1 MADDSTSSA
10 KGGSRRNPPDE
21 PKWHPGRHLCY
32 HWKRE
37 HEYLKNQVDE
47 KNIAYN
53 TEFDL
58 NLQELET
65 IEHSMLYRL
74 KRLTT
79 RRLTVKKDSS
89 KKKID
94 VEAKH
99 IQELLGKIHNQKEW
113 WRPKN
118 KVYISG

>member
-1 MADDSTSSA
+1 MS
-10 KGGSRRNPPDE
+10 N
-21 PKWHPGRHLCY
+21 
-32 HWKRE
+32 
-37 HEYLKNQVDE
+37 
-47 KNIAYN
+47 YN
-53 TEFDL
+53 TEFQL
-58 NLQELET
+58 NLEELEA

-89 KKKID
+89 KEKID
-94 VEAKH
+94 VEVKH

>member
-1 MADDSTSSA
+1 MS
-10 KGGSRRNPPDE
+10 N
-21 PKWHPGRHLCY
+21 
-32 HWKRE
+32 
-37 HEYLKNQVDE
+37 
-47 KNIAYN
+47 YN

-89 KKKID
+89 KEKID
-94 VEAKH
+94 VEVITLKSFNLMRFVSRLYF
-99 IQELLGKIHNQKEW
+99 IVVPGQMDVFFPFPLVNTL
-113 WRPKN
+113 
-118 KVYISG
+118 

>member
-1 MADDSTSSA
+1 MTYN
-10 KGGSRRNPPDE
+10 KEFQLNIE
-21 PKWHPGRHLCY
+21 
-32 HWKRE
+32 E
-37 HEYLKNQVDE
+37 LK
-47 KNIAYN
+47 
-53 TEFDL
+53 
-58 NLQELET
+58 T
-65 IEHSMLYRL
+65 IEDSMIYRL

-89 KKKID
+89 KEKID
-94 VEAKH
+94 VEVKH

>member
-1 MADDSTSSA
+1 MSSY
-10 KGGSRRNPPDE
+10 S
-21 PKWHPGRHLCY
+21 
-32 HWKRE
+32 
-37 HEYLKNQVDE
+37 
-47 KNIAYN
+47 
-53 TEFDL
+53 TEFQL
-58 NLQELET
+58 NIEELKT
-65 IEHSMLYRL
+65 IEDSMIYRL

-89 KKKID
+89 KEKID
-94 VEAKH
+94 VEVKH

>member
-1 MADDSTSSA
+1 MSS
-10 KGGSRRNPPDE
+10 
-21 PKWHPGRHLCY
+21 
-32 HWKRE
+32 
-37 HEYLKNQVDE
+37 
-47 KNIAYN
+47 YN
-53 TEFDL
+53 TEFQL
-58 NLQELET
+58 NIEELKT
-65 IEHSMLYRL
+65 IEDSMIYRI

-89 KKKID
+89 KEKID
-94 VEAKH
+94 IEVKH

>member
-1 MADDSTSSA
+1 MSS
-10 KGGSRRNPPDE
+10 
-21 PKWHPGRHLCY
+21 
-32 HWKRE
+32 
-37 HEYLKNQVDE
+37 
-47 KNIAYN
+47 YN
-53 TEFDL
+53 TEFQL
-58 NLQELET
+58 NIEELKT
-65 IEHSMLYRL
+65 IEDSMIYRI

-89 KKKID
+89 KEKID
-94 VEAKH
+94 VEVKH

>member
-1 MADDSTSSA
+1 MSSY
-10 KGGSRRNPPDE
+10 N
-21 PKWHPGRHLCY
+21 
-32 HWKRE
+32 RE
-37 HEYLKNQVDE
+37 FQLNIEELK
-47 KNIAYN
+47 
-53 TEFDL
+53 
-58 NLQELET
+58 T
-65 IEHSMLYRL
+65 IEDSMIYRL

-89 KKKID
+89 KEKID
-94 VEAKH
+94 VEVKH

>member
-1 MADDSTSSA
+1 MSS
-10 KGGSRRNPPDE
+10 
-21 PKWHPGRHLCY
+21 
-32 HWKRE
+32 
-37 HEYLKNQVDE
+37 
-47 KNIAYN
+47 YN
-53 TEFDL
+53 KEFQL
-58 NLQELET
+58 NLEELEA

-79 RRLTVKKDSS
+79 RRLTVKKASS
-89 KKKID
+89 KEKID
-94 VEAKH
+94 VEVKY

>member
-1 MADDSTSSA
+1 MSS
-10 KGGSRRNPPDE
+10 
-21 PKWHPGRHLCY
+21 
-32 HWKRE
+32 
-37 HEYLKNQVDE
+37 
-47 KNIAYN
+47 YN
-53 TEFDL
+53 KEFQL
-58 NLQELET
+58 NLEELEA

-89 KKKID
+89 KQKID
-94 VEAKH
+94 VEVKH

>member
-1 MADDSTSSA
+1 MSS
-10 KGGSRRNPPDE
+10 
-21 PKWHPGRHLCY
+21 C
-32 HWKRE
+32 
-37 HEYLKNQVDE
+37 
-47 KNIAYN
+47 N
-53 TEFDL
+53 TEFQL
-58 NLQELET
+58 NIEELKT
-65 IEHSMLYRL
+65 IEDSMIYRI

-89 KKKID
+89 KEKID
-94 VEAKH
+94 IEVKH

>member
-1 MADDSTSSA
+1 MSS
-10 KGGSRRNPPDE
+10 
-21 PKWHPGRHLCY
+21 
-32 HWKRE
+32 
-37 HEYLKNQVDE
+37 
-47 KNIAYN
+47 YN
-53 TEFDL
+53 TEFQL
-58 NLQELET
+58 NIEELKT
-65 IEHSMLYRL
+65 IEDSMIYRI

-89 KKKID
+89 KQKID
-94 VEAKH
+94 VEVKH

>member
-1 MADDSTSSA
+1 MSS
-10 KGGSRRNPPDE
+10 
-21 PKWHPGRHLCY
+21 
-32 HWKRE
+32 
-37 HEYLKNQVDE
+37 
-47 KNIAYN
+47 YN
-53 TEFDL
+53 TEFQL
-58 NLQELET
+58 NIEELKT
-65 IEHSMLYRL
+65 IEDSMLYRL

-89 KKKID
+89 KQKID
-94 VEAKH
+94 VEVKH

>member
-1 MADDSTSSA
+1 MSS
-10 KGGSRRNPPDE
+10 
-21 PKWHPGRHLCY
+21 
-32 HWKRE
+32 
-37 HEYLKNQVDE
+37 
-47 KNIAYN
+47 YN
-53 TEFDL
+53 KEFQL
-58 NLQELET
+58 NLEELEG

-89 KKKID
+89 KEKID
-94 VEAKH
+94 VEVKH

>member
-1 MADDSTSSA
+1 MSS
-10 KGGSRRNPPDE
+10 
-21 PKWHPGRHLCY
+21 
-32 HWKRE
+32 
-37 HEYLKNQVDE
+37 
-47 KNIAYN
+47 YN
-53 TEFDL
+53 TEFQL
-58 NLQELET
+58 NIEELKT
-65 IEHSMLYRL
+65 IEDSMIYRL

-89 KKKID
+89 KEKID
-94 VEAKH
+94 VEVKH

>member
-1 MADDSTSSA
+1 MSS
-10 KGGSRRNPPDE
+10 
-21 PKWHPGRHLCY
+21 
-32 HWKRE
+32 
-37 HEYLKNQVDE
+37 
-47 KNIAYN
+47 YN
-53 TEFDL
+53 TEFQL
-58 NLQELET
+58 NLKELET

-74 KRLTT
+74 KKLTT

-89 KKKID
+89 KEKID
-94 VEAKH
+94 VEVKH

>member
-1 MADDSTSSA
+1 MSS
-10 KGGSRRNPPDE
+10 
-21 PKWHPGRHLCY
+21 
-32 HWKRE
+32 
-37 HEYLKNQVDE
+37 
-47 KNIAYN
+47 YN
-53 TEFDL
+53 TEFQL
-58 NLQELET
+58 NIEELKT
-65 IEHSMLYRL
+65 IEDSMIYRL

-89 KKKID
+89 KEKID
-94 VEAKH
+94 IEVKH

>member
-1 MADDSTSSA
+1 MSS
-10 KGGSRRNPPDE
+10 
-21 PKWHPGRHLCY
+21 
-32 HWKRE
+32 
-37 HEYLKNQVDE
+37 
-47 KNIAYN
+47 YN
-53 TEFDL
+53 KEFQL
-58 NLQELET
+58 NLEELEA

-79 RRLTVKKDSS
+79 RRLTVKKASS
-89 KKKID
+89 KEKID
-94 VEAKH
+94 VEVKH

>member
-1 MADDSTSSA
+1 MSS
-10 KGGSRRNPPDE
+10 
-21 PKWHPGRHLCY
+21 
-32 HWKRE
+32 
-37 HEYLKNQVDE
+37 
-47 KNIAYN
+47 YN
-53 TEFDL
+53 KEFQL
-58 NLQELET
+58 NLEELEA

-89 KKKID
+89 KEKID
-94 VEAKH
+94 VEVKH